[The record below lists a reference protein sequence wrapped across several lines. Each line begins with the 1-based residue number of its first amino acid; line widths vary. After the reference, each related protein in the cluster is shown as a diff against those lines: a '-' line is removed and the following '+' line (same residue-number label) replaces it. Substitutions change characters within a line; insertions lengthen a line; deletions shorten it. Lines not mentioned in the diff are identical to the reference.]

1 MLPDYNLTEEQ
12 ARMRRVMREFTREFI
27 APGAQ
32 ERDASEEFPYE
43 LFYEMGRRGFV
54 GYPIPK
60 EYGGQGGSF
69 LAYCTMVEE
78 VAREDASAALVMS
91 LNVALVITPILL
103 AATEEQKKRFLPPLC
118 RGEKVGCFCL
128 TEPEAGSDASNLKTY
143 AEEDGDHYVLNG
155 EKIFIQHGNAAD
167 FAVVACR
174 IAPRPGAAP
183 RISMLAVDNLKKTP
197 GVKQIKLGRKM
208 GIRSAT
214 TGRLI
219 FENVRVPKE
228 NLLGRVGHGF
238 RYLMQTL
245 DGGRIGIAAQAVGIA
260 LGAFERAVKWACRR
274 RQFDQ
279 PLIQFGQIQSMIA
292 DSASQ
297 IEAARLLVYRAA
309 MAKDNG
315 EDITLL
321 AAMAKLFATR
331 VANRVAYNAVQI
343 HGGYGYI
350 GDVADLE
357 RFYRDARITEIY
369 EGTSQIQE
377 LVISRNLAKIYERSV
392 EEER

>member
-12 ARMRRVMREFTREFI
+12 AEMRRVIREFTREFI
-27 APGAQ
+27 APSAQ
-32 ERDASEEFPYE
+32 ERDQIEEFPID
-43 LFYEMGRRGFV
+43 LFREMGRRGFV

-78 VAREDASAALVMS
+78 VSREDASAALVMS
-91 LNVALVITPILL
+91 LNVALVITPVLI
-103 AATEEQKKRFLPPLC
+103 AGSEEQKKRFLPPLC

-128 TEPEAGSDASNLKTY
+128 TEPEAGSDASNLKTH
-143 AEEDGDHYVLNG
+143 AEDMGDHYILNG

-174 IAPRPGAAP
+174 IAPRQGAAP
-183 RISMLAVDNLKKTP
+183 RISLLALDNLKTTS

-208 GIRSAT
+208 GLRNAT

-228 NLLGRVGHGF
+228 NLLGKIGYGF
-238 RYLMQTL
+238 RYVMETL

-260 LGAFERAVKWACRR
+260 LGAFERALKWASKR
-274 RQFDQ
+274 RQFEKTLVQ
-279 PLIQFGQIQSMIA
+279 LGQIQNMLA
-292 DSASQ
+292 DSASE

-309 MAKDNG
+309 QAKDQG
-315 EDITLL
+315 EDITLH
-321 AAMAKLFATR
+321 AALAKLFATR
-331 VANRVAYNAVQI
+331 MANRVVYRAVQV

-377 LVISRNLAKIYERSV
+377 LVITRQLTRLLDRSL
-392 EEER
+392 ED

>member
-1 MLPDYNLTEEQ
+1 MLPDYDLTEEQ
-12 ARMRRVMREFTREFI
+12 ARMRKAVREFTREFI

-32 ERDASEEFPYE
+32 ERDGREEFPLD
-43 LFYEMGRRGFV
+43 LFHEMGRRGFV
-54 GYPIPK
+54 GYPIPR
-60 EYGGQGGSF
+60 EYGGGGGSF

-78 VAREDASAALVMS
+78 MSREDASAALVMS
-91 LNVALVITPILL
+91 LNVALVITPVLI
-103 AATEEQKKRFLPPLC
+103 AGSEEQKKRFLPPLC

-128 TEPEAGSDASNLKTY
+128 TEPEAGSDASNLKTH
-143 AEEDGDHYVLNG
+143 AREEGDFYVLNG

-174 IAPRPGAAP
+174 IAPREGAAP
-183 RISMLAVDNLKKTP
+183 RISLLAVDNLKETE

-208 GIRSAT
+208 GLRSAT

-219 FENVRVPKE
+219 FENVHVPKE

-238 RYLMQTL
+238 RYVMQTL

-260 LGAFERAVKWACRR
+260 LGAFERAMRWACRR

-279 PLIQFGQIQSMIA
+279 PLVQFGQIQSMLA
-292 DSASQ
+292 DSASE
-297 IEAARLLVYRAA
+297 IEAARLMVYKAA
-309 MAKDNG
+309 QAKDRG
-315 EDITLL
+315 EDITLI

-331 VANRVAYNAVQI
+331 VANRVVYRAVQV

-377 LVISRNLAKIYERSV
+377 LVIARQLARLV
-392 EEER
+392 ENR